1 MISLHTFLEVVDTL
15 LLVVLEHKLVEIL
28 FVLLE
33 A

>member
-1 MISLHTFLEVVDTL
+1 MVLLDTFLEVLDTL

-28 FVLLE
+28 FVLSE